1 MDNQTTQ
8 PYLSVIIPA
17 YNEEKRLPATL
28 EEIDKYLSKQDY
40 EYEIIVVS
48 DGSKDKTAEVAMSY
62 VQKIKNLKIIDNKE
76 NHGKGYVVRQAM
88 LEATGDYRLFTD
100 ADNSTSIDQ
109 VEKMW
114 PYFRKETRSLSEAK
128 DSYFRKETRSLSEA
142 KDSYF
147 ESEYDIVIGSRDVEG
162 AVLAVPQSFQRR
174 MLGDTFN
181 LVVKIVA
188 GFWGISDTQCGFKG
202 FTARAVENIFPKC
215 KIDRWAFDVEILVIA
230 KKMGYKIKEMP
241 VTWVNDPYSKV
252 KLKGMIRMLS
262 EVLQIRLNFLSGRY
276 NN

>member
-114 PYFRKETRSLSEAK
+114 P
-128 DSYFRKETRSLSEA
+128 YFRKETRSLSEA